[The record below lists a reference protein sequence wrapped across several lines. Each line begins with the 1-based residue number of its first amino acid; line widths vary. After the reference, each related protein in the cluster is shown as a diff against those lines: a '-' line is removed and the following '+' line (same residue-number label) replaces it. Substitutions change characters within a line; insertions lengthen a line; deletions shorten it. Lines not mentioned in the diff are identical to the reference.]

1 MQKKKLLK
9 TLKAD
14 YFQQKKQKQQQQKK
28 KDKITTREPTPELSK
43 QPTKH
48 RKSKLKLK
56 KESMNKII
64 ADKKYVNVE
73 IFWNYFKCQN
83 PSLLAKILIRANQ
96 VKMSN

>member
-14 YFQQKKQKQQQQKK
+14 YFQQKKTKTTTTKK

-48 RKSKLKLK
+48 D
-56 KESMNKII
+56 E
-64 ADKKYVNVE
+64 
-73 IFWNYFKCQN
+73 
-83 PSLLAKILIRANQ
+83 
-96 VKMSN
+96 